1 MPTVGALNQRVQI
14 QRVSNTRDDMGGM
27 IQSWA
32 TIATV
37 WAEVKPISAGEQF
50 RRQQI
55 QASASHKVTIRY
67 RNDLLPSDRIVW
79 RNRTFQLKGEMNE
92 DQRRR
97 FSAWACEE
105 LQVAQTQVGA

>member
-97 FSAWACEE
+97 FSTWACEE